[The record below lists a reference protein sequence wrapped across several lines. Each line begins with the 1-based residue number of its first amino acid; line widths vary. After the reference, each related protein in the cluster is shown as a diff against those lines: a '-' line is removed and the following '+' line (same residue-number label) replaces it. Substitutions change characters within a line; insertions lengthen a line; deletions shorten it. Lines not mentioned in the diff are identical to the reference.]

1 MLSGTKK
8 LNGDKIFDIVNYT
21 GMILFLIIVAY
32 PLYFIL
38 IGSFSDPLY
47 IYNGEVILWPKG
59 FTLLGYE
66 RIFSNNKILIGYKN
80 TILYT
85 VVGTCIN
92 VALTLTSGYAL
103 SRKDLKLR
111 RFVMGMF
118 AFTLLFNGGLIPTY
132 LVVKK
137 LGILYTFWAMVIPN
151 ALSIFNV
158 MIARTY
164 FESNIPTDMF
174 EAASIDGC
182 GNLRFFF
189 TIVLPLSETLIAV
202 LVLFYAVSHWKAFFN
217 ALIYLNDEEMYP
229 LQLILR
235 NILIVNQATDS
246 SMLSDVEEIIERQKA
261 AELVRYGIIIVSSLP
276 VLILYPFIQKHFVKG
291 VMIGSLKG

>member
-111 RFVMGMF
+111 CFVMGMF

-202 LVLFYAVSHWKAFFN
+202 LVLFYAVSHWNAFFN

-276 VLILYPFIQKHFVKG
+276 VLILYPFIQKHIVKG

>member
-111 RFVMGMF
+111 CFVMGMF

-202 LVLFYAVSHWKAFFN
+202 LVLFYAVSHWNAFFN

-246 SMLSDVEEIIERQKA
+246 NMLSDVEEIIERQKA

>member
-202 LVLFYAVSHWKAFFN
+202 LVLFYAVSHWNAFFN

>member
-174 EAASIDGC
+174 EAAYIDGC

-202 LVLFYAVSHWKAFFN
+202 LVLFYAVSHWNAFFN

-246 SMLSDVEEIIERQKA
+246 SMLSDV
-261 AELVRYGIIIVSSLP
+261 
-276 VLILYPFIQKHFVKG
+276 
-291 VMIGSLKG
+291 

>member
-111 RFVMGMF
+111 CFVMGMF

-202 LVLFYAVSHWKAFFN
+202 LVLFYAVSHWNAFFN

>member
-111 RFVMGMF
+111 CFVMGMF